1 VSKALTA
8 IVALALVATLSLVP
22 ESTPIAGSS
31 RATAADCAWQRH
43 SKRIVK
49 QVKREGHVR
58 RLVRVKHWWT
68 CNPLAAAP
76 VIEPPAPAPAPNP
89 GPTPEPVPT
98 IARLSV
104 KAEDESEPWS
114 FTLSRSNVAAGE
126 VIVELNN
133 QGGDPHNLNLRR
145 EGDVSPPLEISEAGP
160 LEHRTG
166 RFTLAA
172 GTYQLWCSLPEHEEK
187 GMHTTLVVDAG

>member
-1 VSKALTA
+1 VSRSLAA
-8 IVALALVATLSLVP
+8 AVALALVATLSLIPV
-22 ESTPIAGSS
+22 AGNG
-31 RATAADCAWQRH
+31 RAAAADCAWHRH

-49 QVKREGHVR
+49 QIKREGRVR
-58 RLVRVKHWWT
+58 RLVRAKRWWT
-68 CNPLAAAP
+68 CEPPAAAP
-76 VIEPPAPAPAPNP
+76 AIAAPPTSAAPPAP
-89 GPTPEPVPT
+89 PTPLEPVPA
-98 IARLSV
+98 IARLGV
-104 KAEDESEPWS
+104 KAEDQSEPWS
-114 FTLSRSNVAAGE
+114 FTLSRPSVVAGE

-145 EGDVSPPLEISEAGP
+145 EGDSGPPLEISEAGP

-187 GMHTTLVVDAG
+187 GMHATLVVDGG

>member
-1 VSKALTA
+1 
-8 IVALALVATLSLVP
+8 
-22 ESTPIAGSS
+22 
-31 RATAADCAWQRH
+31 
-43 SKRIVK
+43 VK
-49 QVKREGHVR
+49 HIKREGRVR
-58 RLVRVKHWWT
+58 ALVRTRRWWI

-76 VIEPPAPAPAPNP
+76 AIEPPVSTPAPGP
-89 GPTPEPVPT
+89 GPTPEPTPT

-114 FTLSRSNVAAGE
+114 FTLSRPNLAAGE

-145 EGDVSPPLEISEAGP
+145 EDDVGPPLEISEAGP

-172 GTYQLWCSLPEHEEK
+172 GTYKLWCSLPEHEEK
-187 GMHTTLVVDAG
+187 GMHATLVVDAG

>member
-1 VSKALTA
+1 VNRAFAAA
-8 IVALALVATLSLVP
+8 IALALVATLCSIP
-22 ESTPIAGSS
+22 ESTPITGSS
-31 RATAADCAWQRH
+31 RAADCAWQRH

-49 QVKREGHVR
+49 HVKREGRTR
-58 RLVRVKHWWT
+58 RLVRVKRWWT
-68 CNPLAAAP
+68 CNPLAPGPAIAP
-76 VIEPPAPAPAPNP
+76 PPPAPAPSP
-89 GPTPEPVPT
+89 GLGPAPVPT

-104 KAEDESEPWS
+104 KAEDESTPWS
-114 FTLSRSNVAAGE
+114 FTLSRPSVVAGE

-145 EGDVSPPLEISEAGP
+145 EGDAGPPLEISEAGP
-160 LEHRTG
+160 LERRTG

-187 GMHTTLVVDAG
+187 GMQTTLVVDGS